1 MHIHNTFASGLSSH
15 MMKVVIRAYAD
26 MARKPA
32 ERSAW
37 GENKERYSIF
47 VTPTAIKAI
56 DARAEALAVSRSEF
70 LEQFARGR
78 AAMTNSELTKED
90 REAMCKSPGMLYL
103 YGARRTCGRG
113 FIPQAQGSGRS
124 GSIAKRSNY

>member
-1 MHIHNTFASGLSSH
+1 
-15 MMKVVIRAYAD
+15 MMKIVICAYTD

-47 VTPTAIKAI
+47 VTPTAMKAI

-78 AAMTNSELTKED
+78 AGITDSELTKED
-90 REAMCKSPGMLYL
+90 REAMCKSPGMLYR
-103 YGARRTCGRG
+103 YGARRTCGKG
-113 FIPQAQGSGRS
+113 LVPQAQGVRRS
-124 GSIAKRSNY
+124 RSIAQKSNY